1 MVLPATQNFVPDDS
15 PPVSDQ
21 SGPVELVPNEGAEID
36 LPDLELEGGVIE
48 AGADAPQLRPL
59 PPYAVRLE
67 FFSGPMDLLLHLVHQ
82 QEVSVSE
89 VSMKEVAEQYLKII
103 SHTTFLDLEK
113 ASEYLVIA
121 ATLLAMKSRMLL
133 PTESAAMTEEEA
145 ALFGGDQGEDFLE
158 ELRARLQTY
167 ELTKK
172 RAEALTELPQLGV
185 DTFTRND
192 KKALLPTPEMLQEPE
207 DGSGLGEMFV
217 ALLKRIGAAG
227 RSYAIRMEPVS
238 VVSFMMRI
246 VNVFEQRSSVE
257 STDGKSST
265 GFGVP
270 ESARSFRGLLAV
282 FGRERRQH
290 SNGASPRG
298 MVIGTFI
305 AILELMKRGLIT
317 GVQQEDGDVVLSQRF
332 TPRPDDEVATA
343 ASAAEPFT
351 SEFDELPEGA
361 KAPTDADSSAAVAS
375 GESSKRDWI
384 NPQTGEPEYDGHTSR
399 PRKRHRRPKPVV
411 QLAAVEG
418 DDPTAELIESELDG
432 NELEEANEPQ
442 VEVLMEVVS
451 GR

>member
-1 MVLPATQNFVPDDS
+1 MVLPAAQNFSSDDALLSLSDGVDSEFNTVDPDSVDS
-15 PPVSDQ
+15 DSVVSDA
-21 SGPVELVPNEGAEID
+21 AEIVT
-36 LPDLELEGGVIE
+36 ELGM
-48 AGADAPQLRPL
+48 DAPQLRPL

-82 QEVSVSE
+82 QEVSVAE

-145 ALFGGDQGEDFLE
+145 ALFGADQGEDFLE
-158 ELRARLQTY
+158 ELRARLQNY

-172 RAEALTELPQLGV
+172 RAEALTELPQLGF

-246 VNVFEQRSSVE
+246 VNVFEQRESV
-257 STDGKSST
+257 T
-265 GFGVP
+265 
-270 ESARSFRGLLAV
+270 SARSFRGLLAV
-282 FGRERRQH
+282 FGRERKQQH
-290 SNGASPRG
+290 NGASSRG

-317 GVQQEDGDVVLSQRF
+317 GSQQEDGDVVLSQRF
-332 TPRPDDEVATA
+332 ALRPDDEA
-343 ASAAEPFT
+343 APNAEPFT
-351 SEFDELPEGA
+351 SEFDEAVNGDEA
-361 KAPTDADSSAAVAS
+361 ADTPDSRISSA
-375 GESSKRDWI
+375 ETSKSDWI
-384 NPQTGEPEYDGHTSR
+384 NPETGEPEYEGHTSR

-411 QLAAVEG
+411 SLAAADITALDAEVG
-418 DDPTAELIESELDG
+418 DAEEFHG
-432 NELEEANEPQ
+432 
-442 VEVLMEVVS
+442 EVLKEVGS

>member
-1 MVLPATQNFVPDDS
+1 MVLPAIQNFSSNHP
-15 PPVSDQ
+15 
-21 SGPVELVPNEGAEID
+21 E
-36 LPDLELEGGVIE
+36 E
-48 AGADAPQLRPL
+48 APSESPQLRPL

-89 VSMKEVAEQYLKII
+89 VCMTEVAEQYLKII

-133 PTESAAMTEEEA
+133 PTESSAMTEEEA
-145 ALFGGDQGEDFLE
+145 ALFGADQGEDFLE

-207 DGSGLGEMFV
+207 DGSGLGDMFV

-246 VNVFEQRSSVE
+246 VGVFEQKGNVQGA
-257 STDGKSST
+257 DPV
-265 GFGVP
+265 VP
-270 ESARSFRGLLAV
+270 ESARSFRGLLAA
-282 FGRERRQH
+282 FGRERKRQGT
-290 SNGASPRG
+290 SAAASTRG

-317 GVQQEDGDVVLSQRF
+317 GAQQEDGDVVLSQRF
-332 TPRPDDEVATA
+332 SPRPDDEATQL
-343 ASAAEPFT
+343 S
-351 SEFDELPEGA
+351 SEFDEPA
-361 KAPTDADSSAAVAS
+361 NPDAVSADSQNENTVPPV
-375 GESSKRDWI
+375 ESFKSEWI
-384 NPQTGEPEYDGHTSR
+384 NPETGQLEYEGHTSR
-399 PRKRHRRPKPVV
+399 PRKRHRRPKPV
-411 QLAAVEG
+411 
-418 DDPTAELIESELDG
+418 AEVSAPLSDLSSGSDAMPEPVAEELH
-432 NELEEANEPQ
+432 EE
-442 VEVLMEVVS
+442 VRMEVAS

>member
-1 MVLPATQNFVPDDS
+1 MVLPATQNFGPDD
-15 PPVSDQ
+15 
-21 SGPVELVPNEGAEID
+21 A
-36 LPDLELEGGVIE
+36 LPSLRD
-48 AGADAPQLRPL
+48 GADELGVGSDDIPSDESVVEVGGEAPQLRPL

-82 QEVSVSE
+82 QEVSVAE

-145 ALFGGDQGEDFLE
+145 ALFGADQGEDFLE

-185 DTFTRND
+185 DTFTRLD

-246 VNVFEQRSSVE
+246 VNVFEQRESVPA
-257 STDGKSST
+257 S
-265 GFGVP
+265 P
-270 ESARSFRGLLAV
+270 RSFRGLLAA
-282 FGRERRQH
+282 FGRERKQQP
-290 SNGASPRG
+290 NGASSRG

-317 GVQQEDGDVVLSQRF
+317 GSQQEDGDVVLSQRF
-332 TPRPDDEVATA
+332 ARRPDDEGTA
-343 ASAAEPFT
+343 DDVRTPLEPFT
-351 SEFDELPEGA
+351 SEFDEARDPDQPEAPFVEPA
-361 KAPTDADSSAAVAS
+361 KA
-375 GESSKRDWI
+375 DWI
-384 NPQTGEPEYDGHTSR
+384 NPETGELEYEGHTSR

-411 QLAAVEG
+411 QLATVEG
-418 DDPTAELIESELDG
+418 GHGEEPAENVALELH
-432 NELEEANEPQ
+432 E
-442 VEVLMEVVS
+442 EVLKEVVS